1 MRRTASQ
8 SDDGGV
14 AGSAASPERSGKSKR
29 SRSEEPLP
37 VRIRR
42 AAMDSLARREHAF
55 VELRRKLLQKFVDQ
69 IPSTRTPYVSDPGA
83 CFSDGV
89 QSSYLKDRQLSEPD
103 ASVTVTVEPSASSE
117 ALISEASLAELIDAE
132 LVRLREERLQS
143 DERFAESFVRYRKTR
158 GFAYL
163 HIRADLLGRGVAE
176 SLIEETLLLDDPDWI
191 DMAESLVEK
200 KLQGYADRE
209 FGGKAHR
216 KIMRF
221 LESRGYP
228 SGAIREVLD
237 PKFPRGSRS
246 TNNN

>member
-1 MRRTASQ
+1 MRRTTSQ
-8 SDDGGV
+8 CDDGGV

-83 CFSDGV
+83 SFSDGV
-89 QSSYLKDRQLSEPD
+89 QASYLKDRQPSESD
-103 ASVTVTVEPSASSE
+103 TSVTVEPSASSE

-132 LVRLREERLQS
+132 LSRLREERLQS

-216 KIMRF
+216 KIVRF

-228 SGAIREVLD
+228 SGTIREVLD